1 MGKKVKKVVK
11 GVGKIAT
18 LGAIDG
24 SKGGWLGGTKGVTN
38 IFSLGTVGEGPVTN
52 PLVPKPANVDM
63 SGTEAALAAQA
74 AAARNANI
82 DLGLDNVVDTEVG
95 GTAATMANT
104 RRRRSGAAGGVAS
117 SLGVRV

>member
-11 GVGKIAT
+11 TVGKIAT

-38 IFSLGTVGEGPVTN
+38 IFSLGTVGEGPIPNVVR
-52 PLVPKPANVDM
+52 PPVPDAPDM
-63 SGTEAALAAQA
+63 SGLERALQAQA
-74 AAARNANI
+74 MNANV
-82 DLGLDNVVDTEVG
+82 DLGLDNVADVVAG
-95 GTAATMANT
+95 GTAEAQSGT
-104 RRRRSGAAGGVAS
+104 RRRRSNAAGGVAS